1 MAQSAPPK
9 NHGLALVLGLL
20 VLAFA
25 VRGGF
30 LAARSDDLA
39 ADPDGY
45 RQLAANL
52 VEEGVYGYE
61 APDESGGHSSIRHTA
76 FRPPLYPLVL
86 VSVGG
91 ASGIDKAA
99 VIALH
104 LLLGVAT
111 VGLVYLL
118 SRKWRLGGWGLL
130 ATALT
135 ACDPI
140 LLNQSTL
147 LMTETLA
154 TFLAVVGLIC
164 LTRLGEKPTVGA
176 AAVAGGALAIAS
188 LCRPTFLVWL
198 GMAAVLLM
206 LSAGLRFR
214 RRQEPR
220 CGKKREPR
228 PPETAV
234 ATGLGRCL
242 VAFVLVATVV
252 LSPWVCRNYVVFRRP
267 ILATTHGGYTLMLGN
282 NDGFYDFL
290 QRSDWGEVWDSRELD
305 EEYSQIR
312 QQYDYDE
319 AEADRWAYRQAV
331 ACIKQRGGMFAYSCV
346 VRTGRLWGLAP
357 HQLDSSESTAR
368 RFARHAV
375 GLWYVLVFLLAAIG
389 VFSMGRHLL
398 RSPWVW
404 GLLLCLSFTAVHSI
418 YWSNLRMRAPLMP
431 VVCMA
436 AALGAKRIAAR
447 RTGDHP

>member
-9 NHGLALVLGLL
+9 NHDLVLVLGLL

-30 LAARSDDLA
+30 LAAKSDDLA

-61 APDESGGHSSIRHTA
+61 APGESEGQSSIRPSA

-91 ASGIDKAA
+91 ASGIGKAA

-111 VGLVYLL
+111 VGLVYSL
-118 SRKWRLGGWGLL
+118 SRKWQLGGWGLL
-130 ATALT
+130 AAALT

-220 CGKKREPR
+220 CGVKRELR

-234 ATGLGRCL
+234 SKGLGRCL
-242 VAFVLVATVV
+242 AAFVLVATVV

-267 ILATTHGGYTLMLGN
+267 IIATTHGGYTLMLGN

-290 QRSDWGEVWDSRELD
+290 QQSDWGEVWDSRELD
-305 EEYSQIR
+305 MKYSQIR

-319 AEADRWAYRQAV
+319 SQADRWAYRQAV
-331 ACIKQRGGMFAYSCV
+331 ACIKQRGGMFVCSCA
-346 VRTGRLWGLAP
+346 VRVGRLWGLVP
-357 HQLDSSESTAR
+357 HRLGSRESTAR
-368 RFARHAV
+368 RIVRYAV
-375 GLWYVLVFLLAAIG
+375 GLWYASVFLLAAIG
-389 VFSMGRHLL
+389 VFSLGKRLL

-404 GLLLCLSFTAVHSI
+404 GLLLCLSFTAVHAL

-436 AALGAKRIAAR
+436 AALGAQRIAAR
-447 RTGDHP
+447 RTATRP